1 MSQHPL
7 NRTRNFGFIA
17 HIDAGKTTV
26 TERFLYYTHRT
37 HKMGQ
42 IDEGTTIMDYL
53 PDEKKRGIT
62 ITSAATMV
70 SWNDYRLNIIDTPGH
85 VDFTI
90 EVERSLRV
98 LDGAVVIFC
107 ARGGV
112 EPQSETVWRQAD
124 RYNVPRIAF
133 INKMDR
139 AGANFLHCVDMMKT
153 RLNCNPVPIQIPIGK
168 EDFFEGVIDLISMKA
183 LYNSEDNQGEEI
195 VEKDI
200 PEDMLAEAET
210 HREFMIEQ
218 LAEYND
224 EIFEKF
230 VHSEPVPNEDIIKT
244 LRKVTIDNT
253 LIPVLCGAALRNKN
267 VQPLINAVVAYL
279 PSPLDVPP
287 VHGTD
292 LDGNKITRKTA
303 VNEPFCALVF
313 KIITDK
319 DSRLVFIRIYSGIL
333 KKGEY
338 VHITNS
344 DEKERAA
351 RIFYMH
357 ANKKERVDKAYAGEI
372 VAVTGLRSVMT
383 GDTLCAPDTP
393 PVLLEKILFPD
404 PVISLAI
411 EPKSKSDEEK
421 LLECLQKISQDDPT
435 FSFKKDLDTGQKII
449 SGMGELHLE
458 IIISHL
464 KEAFNININTGKPQ
478 VVYRETITQPVTH
491 EEIFDKLIAEKQLFA
506 SVTIK
511 LEPQERDSGCT
522 YENKLKN
529 QDMIP
534 ENIQQWVQQGIQ
546 ESMFT
551 GVISGYPATDLKVTL
566 KDIKYNESDYSELA
580 FKACSNLAF
589 NDAMKKASP
598 KLLEPIM
605 KIEVIVPEQYTG
617 PVIGDINARG
627 GQIHEI
633 VFYLEDETQHINA
646 DVPKCIHALAP
657 LSMLFGYSTTLRS
670 LTEGRG
676 MFNMEFSHFGDIS

>member
-133 INKMDR
+133 VNKMDR
-139 AGANFLHCVDMMKT
+139 AGANFFHCIDMMKS
-153 RLNCNPVPIQIPIGK
+153 RLGCKPLPVQIPIGK
-168 EDFFEGVIDLISMKA
+168 EDVFEGVVDLISMKA
-183 LYNSEDNQGEEI
+183 LYNSDDNQGDKI
-195 VEKDI
+195 IEKDI
-200 PEDMLAEAET
+200 PENMIKEAEI

-224 EIFEKF
+224 DIFEKF
-230 VHSEPVPNEDIIKT
+230 VHSEPVSNEDIIKT
-244 LRKVTIDNT
+244 LRKVTIENS
-253 LIPVLCGAALRNKN
+253 LIPVLCGAALRNKS
-267 VQPLINAVVAYL
+267 VQPLIDAVIAYL
-279 PSPLDVPP
+279 PSPLDLPP
-287 VHGTD
+287 VQGTD
-292 LDGNKITRKTA
+292 LNGEKIIRKTA

-319 DSRLVFIRIYSGIL
+319 DSRLVFLRIYSGVL
-333 KKGEY
+333 NKGQFVY
-338 VHITNS
+338 IPNS
-344 DEKERAA
+344 DIKERAA

-357 ANKKERVDKAYAGEI
+357 ANKKERVDKAYPGEI
-372 VAVTGLRSVMT
+372 VAVTGLKSVGT
-383 GDTLCAPDTP
+383 GDTLCDTESSP
-393 PVLLEKILFPD
+393 ILLEKIIFPN
-404 PVISLAI
+404 PVISLAV

-421 LLECLQKISQDDPT
+421 LLECLQKIAQDDPT
-435 FSFKKDLDTGQKII
+435 FSFKIDPDTGQKII

-458 IIISHL
+458 IVISHL

-478 VVYRETITQPVTH
+478 VVYRETITQSVIH
-491 EEIFDKLIAEKQLFA
+491 EEIFDKIIADKQLFA
-506 SVTIK
+506 AVTIK
-511 LEPQERDSGCT
+511 LEPQDRDSGFT
-522 YENKLKN
+522 YENNLKN
-529 QDMIP
+529 PDLIP
-534 ENIQQWVQQGIQ
+534 QPIQEWVQQGIE
-546 ESMFT
+546 ESMLT
-551 GVISGYPATDLKVTL
+551 GVISGYPVTDIKITL
-566 KDIKYNESDYSELA
+566 QEVKYNENDYSELA
-580 FKACSNLAF
+580 FKASSNLAF
-589 NDAMKKASP
+589 NNAMKKASP

-605 KIEVIVPEQYTG
+605 KIEVIVPEKYTG

-633 VFYLEDETQHINA
+633 VFYLEDQTQQINT
-646 DVPKCIHALAP
+646 DVPKCVHALAP

-676 MFNMEFSHFGDIS
+676 MFNMEFSHFGDIG

>member
-62 ITSAATMV
+62 ITSAAAMV
-70 SWNDYRLNIIDTPGH
+70 FWNDYRLNIIDTPGH

-112 EPQSETVWRQAD
+112 EPQSETVWRQAN

-139 AGANFLHCVDMMKT
+139 AGANFFHCINMMKS
-153 RLNCNPVPIQIPIGK
+153 RLNCKPVPIQIPIGK
-168 EDFFEGVIDLISMKA
+168 EDVFEGAIDLISMKA
-183 LYNSEDNQGEEI
+183 LYNSPDNQGEKII
-195 VEKDI
+195 VKNI
-200 PEDMLAEAET
+200 PDDMLEEAEN

-224 EIFEKF
+224 DIFEKF
-230 VHSEPVPNEDIIKT
+230 VHSQPVSKEEIVKTIRKATIGNNIIA
-244 LRKVTIDNT
+244 
-253 LIPVLCGAALRNKN
+253 VLCGAALRNKGI
-267 VQPLINAVVAYL
+267 QPLIDAVVSYL

-287 VHGTD
+287 VEGINM
-292 LDGNKITRKTA
+292 DGGKIVRKTSQ
-303 VNEPFCALVF
+303 NEPFCALVF

-319 DSRLVFIRIYSGIL
+319 DSRLVFIRIYSGTL
-333 KKGEY
+333 SKGQF
-338 VHITNS
+338 VTIANS
-344 DEKERAA
+344 GAKEKAA

-372 VAVTGLRSVMT
+372 VAVTGLKSAAT
-383 GDTLCAPDTP
+383 GDTLCDTESDP
-393 PVLLEKILFPD
+393 LLLEKILCPE

-411 EPKSKSDEEK
+411 EPKSRADEEK
-421 LLECLQKISQDDPT
+421 LLEYLQKIVQDDPT
-435 FSFKKDLDTGQKII
+435 FSFKIDPDTGQKII

-458 IIISHL
+458 IVINHL
-464 KEAFNININTGKPQ
+464 KEAFNINVSTGRPQ
-478 VVYRETITQPVTH
+478 VVYRETITQPVLH
-491 EEIFDKLIAEKQLFA
+491 EEIFDKIIAEKQLFA
-506 SVTIK
+506 AVTIA
-511 LEPQERDSGCT
+511 LEPQERDSG
-522 YENKLKN
+522 YSYQNNLKN
-529 QDMIP
+529 ADTIPLTIQD
-534 ENIQQWVQQGIQ
+534 WVKQGID
-546 ESMFT
+546 ESMHT
-551 GVISGYPATDLKVTL
+551 GVISGYPVTDLKIKL
-566 KDIKYNESDYSELA
+566 IDIKFNENDYTELA
-580 FKACSNLAF
+580 FKAAANLAF
-589 NDAMKKASP
+589 SNAMKKASP

-633 VFYLEDETQHINA
+633 VFYMEDEPQNIGAN
-646 DVPKCIHALAP
+646 VPKCIHALSP

-676 MFNMEFSHFGDIS
+676 TFNMAFSHFGNIS